1 MYNPIKTIISVLII
15 ATFKF
20 VLVFGNSEIVLASS
34 RFVSNYPCSDT
45 GKVYRKWCIKTN
57 GEKRITIGNSKR
69 NPGGNAMIGI
79 LKLIV
84 FCIFYLSASSKVIA
98 TSYKA
103 PTSKTNVNAQTD
115 LFRKS
120 VGDVEAFKSQVQEE
134 EREAIEKLRSGVDH
148 GVEFIAGTSRK
159 EIDENTSELSAIK
172 ADELNDRG
180 STQLLREKLL
190 EEIYVDESNPLMV
203 AHRKDA
209 ERIAEGSKDLLGS
222 LLLSLKE
229 RLGVDCYTVKGNK
242 ELEPEHRIKLKEEQ
256 IKETI
261 YDQTMCE
268 EPRNRYNCHDVLT
281 TSCKRRGAVGEL
293 KYIVNHNF
301 VPQLLQGTR
310 RLGYD
315 DGKVLTELY
324 GTTAPLHLVASSL
337 FVIPEG
343 HTADMIP
350 YSSVIKE
357 IIIKSINTDTI
368 TVPPHRFYWPRI
380 TRMHEYDIDARIQGM
395 AVQKR
400 TGEWYEEQIIR
411 IKNGLK
417 LYYYDEGCVEWVD
430 EWDEVCGLES

>member
-1 MYNPIKTIISVLII
+1 MYNTIKTIIFVLII

-34 RFVSNYPCSDT
+34 RFTSNYSCSDT

-98 TSYKA
+98 TSYKD
-103 PTSKTNVNAQTD
+103 PTSKSNVNAQTD

-148 GVEFIAGTSRK
+148 GVEFISGTSRK
-159 EIDENTSELSAIK
+159 EIDENTSELSTIK

-203 AHRKDA
+203 AHCKDA

-222 LLLSLKE
+222 LLFSLKE

-242 ELEPEHRIKLKEEQ
+242 EIEPEHRIALKEEQ
-256 IKETI
+256 IRETI

-268 EPRNRYNCHDVLT
+268 ESRNRYSCHDVLT
-281 TSCKRRGAVGEL
+281 TKCKRRGAVGEL
-293 KYIVNHNF
+293 KHVF
-301 VPQLLQGTR
+301 RVSSFTFGCQLSHFYER
-310 RLGYD
+310 NLGYNPCFWTGEQGEID
-315 DGKVLTELY
+315 LAPFFPEIKRMLASPRPHYSLSPEVPFKLVDVNKIVLPPQRHHL
-324 GTTAPLHLVASSL
+324 LHL
-337 FVIPEG
+337 
-343 HTADMIP
+343 
-350 YSSVIKE
+350 K
-357 IIIKSINTDTI
+357 
-368 TVPPHRFYWPRI
+368 
-380 TRMHEYDIDARIQGM
+380 
-395 AVQKR
+395 VQKR
-400 TGEWYEEQIIR
+400 TGEWFEPDWSATEQSY
-411 IKNGLK
+411 GAYPLF
-417 LYYYDEGCVEWVD
+417 YYDEGCVEWVD